1 MVPML
6 DGRIVGG
13 EDTTIEEN
21 PWQISMIYFGS
32 HRCGGSVISPNT
44 IVTAAH
50 CIRGTSAQW
59 VDIRAGSTLVRSG
72 GRVVS
77 VNRMVEHE
85 RYDPWEL
92 NNDVGL
98 LFLDSNL
105 EFGPTIQPI
114 ALPTQGYRVPAGTI
128 VTISGWGALRQGGPS
143 PNVLQV
149 VAAPIV
155 DEALCDRAVGI
166 VEETM
171 ICAGN
176 YEEGGIDSCQGDSG
190 GPLVVDGQLHGIVS
204 WGYGCAQPKLPG
216 VYARVAAFVDWIN
229 ARVSKEI
236 IV

>member
-13 EDTTIEEN
+13 HDTTIEET

-32 HRCGGSVISPNT
+32 HRCGGSVISPST

-98 LFLDSNL
+98 LFLDEVL

-114 ALPTQGYRVPAGTI
+114 PLGQQGYIVPAGSI
-128 VTISGWGALRQGGPS
+128 ASISGWGALRQSGPS

-149 VAAPIV
+149 VDAPIV
-155 DEALCDRAVGI
+155 PEDICDQANGI
-166 VEETM
+166 DPVTM

-176 YEEGGIDSCQGDSG
+176 YEQGGIDSCQGDSG
-190 GPLVVDGQLHGIVS
+190 GPLVVNGELQGIVS
-204 WGYGCAQPKLPG
+204 WGYGCAQPKYPG
-216 VYARVAAFVDWIN
+216 VYARVAAFNDWIT
-229 ARVSKEI
+229 ARTE
-236 IV
+236 